1 MISTVNGFM
10 LDEVGNA
17 QPGAPAGVPQEAADM
32 ASQYI
37 ASLPA
42 DRFPHMVA
50 LAPEFARADPD
61 ERFELLLDIFIG
73 GIVRRTTTAWP

>member
-1 MISTVNGFM
+1 
-10 LDEVGNA
+10 
-17 QPGAPAGVPQEAADM
+17 
-32 ASQYI
+32 
-37 ASLPA
+37 
-42 DRFPHMVA
+42 MVA